1 MVTPVL
7 AHGMGHFVTLFPL
20 IMVGAAIFVIVTA
33 MRDGSDKTRSTRTL
47 PTSPLSRQVHAA
59 TRRRGSERSTAPSSE
74 RPGRRSGAPHLQV
87 MDGEAA
93 DGNRPALPRRFEP
106 PPPQRRRK
114 TG

>member
-20 IMVGAAIFVIVTA
+20 IMVLAAIFVIVTA
-33 MRDGSDKTRSTRTL
+33 MRDGSDKKRSTRTL

-59 TRRRGSERSTAPSSE
+59 TRRRRSERSTAPSE
-74 RPGRRSGAPHLQV
+74 RSRRFGPPPRLRV
-87 MDGEAA
+87 MEGEAA
-93 DGNRPALPRRFEP
+93 QGNRPAVPRRFEP